1 MEVLVILII
10 IIVLALMASRTAGA
24 SKKKYESVSPVKK
37 ISGIDSSRRSTYIH
51 IKIIWKNTIVVLIV
65 LAVVIGIAWYYSA
78 GEHFV
83 RVSLICCGYLLGW
96 FSAWFTNYF
105 YSRKQ
110 PKQ

>member
-1 MEVLVILII
+1 
-10 IIVLALMASRTAGA
+10 MASRTARA
-24 SKKKYESVSPVKK
+24 SKKYEYERSVKK
-37 ISGIDSSRRSTYIH
+37 TSRIDSGRQSTYIH
-51 IKIIWKNTIVVLIV
+51 IKIFWKKTIVVHII
-65 LAVVIGIAWYYSA
+65 LAVVIGIAWYYSS

-96 FSAWFTNYF
+96 FSAWFTNHL

>member
-10 IIVLALMASRTAGA
+10 IIVLVLIARTARG
-24 SKKKYESVSPVKK
+24 SKKYESVRPVKK
-37 ISGIDSSRRSTYIH
+37 ISGIDSGRLSTYIH
-51 IKIIWKNTIVVLIV
+51 IKFFWKITIVVLIV

-96 FSAWFTNYF
+96 FSAWLTNYF
-105 YSRKQ
+105 YPIK
-110 PKQ
+110 

>member
-10 IIVLALMASRTAGA
+10 LIVLVLIARTARG
-24 SKKKYESVSPVKK
+24 SKKYESVRPVKK
-37 ISGIDSSRRSTYIH
+37 ISGIDSGRRSTYIH
-51 IKIIWKNTIVVLIV
+51 KKFFWKNTIVVLII

-83 RVSLICCGYLLGW
+83 RVSLICYGYLLGW

-105 YSRKQ
+105 YSIKQ

>member
-10 IIVLALMASRTAGA
+10 IIVLALMASRTTGA
-24 SKKKYESVSPVKK
+24 SKKYKSERPFKK
-37 ISGIDSSRRSTYIH
+37 TSGIDSDRQSTYIH
-51 IKIIWKNTIVVLIV
+51 IKIFWKNTIIVLII

-78 GEHFV
+78 GEHFI
-83 RVSLICCGYLLGW
+83 RVSLICCSYLLGW

>member
-10 IIVLALMASRTAGA
+10 IIVLALMASRTARA
-24 SKKKYESVSPVKK
+24 SKKYESERPFKK
-37 ISGIDSSRRSTYIH
+37 TSGIDSGRQSTYIRR
-51 IKIIWKNTIVVLIV
+51 KIFWKNTIVVLIV
-65 LAVVIGIAWYYSA
+65 LAVVIGIAWYYSS

-96 FSAWFTNYF
+96 FSAWFTNHL